1 MADIVPTSVPA
12 RGLADIPG
20 LKQVGLLAGVAAA
33 IAAAIWL
40 VLWSQGQNYSVLY
53 GQLSERESGQVMD
66 ALTAA
71 GIEFK
76 LSPSGAVSVPESKV
90 QEARIRLA
98 SQGLPQSDSMGI
110 EMIQKDSA
118 LGNSTLMESARYQSV
133 LETELARTII
143 KVQGVQS
150 ARVHLALPKPSVF
163 LRDAHKATASVMLQL
178 YPGRRLDPGQVAAI
192 VHLVASSVPEL
203 SANDVTLVDQ
213 AGSLLNSPDEN
224 AEAAATTRHFE
235 QTRKL
240 EESYQQRIIELL
252 EPMLGAGRVRATV
265 TADMD
270 YTETEETRENYD
282 PQKTAVRSEQTSNE
296 MRKNGDGSEGIPG
309 ALSNQPPG
317 TSGAPVIPGAATPG
331 NPLTPPNP
339 ATGAASTA
347 SSGPSSSSQRSTRN
361 FEVDRTLS
369 YVKQPVGT
377 LKRLNVGVV
386 LDDWQKVDAD
396 GKVTT
401 APMSDTDIK
410 RFSQLIKESI
420 GLKDERGDQLN
431 VLNQAFKS
439 NVALPPVD
447 GLPLWQQP
455 WLTQLAKQI
464 VGAALVLLV
473 AFLVLR
479 PLMKSLTKPSKR
491 SSAALGEDVDGDRLS
506 LSGQGKAIKLARS
519 FEQQIAAARTLV
531 GQDPRRAAQVVKDW
545 VSADGSRRT
554 RRNAARGHFTDEL
567 GRERR

>member
-401 APMSDTDIK
+401 APMSEIDIK

-420 GLKDERGDQLN
+420 GLKDERGDQIN

-491 SSAALGEDVDGDRLS
+491 SAGALGEDVDGDRLS
-506 LSGQGKAIKLARS
+506 LSGQGKAIKLAPS

-545 VSADGSRRT
+545 VSADG
-554 RRNAARGHFTDEL
+554 
-567 GRERR
+567 

>member
-1 MADIVPTSVPA
+1 MADIVPTATPA
-12 RGLADIPG
+12 PPRGLGDIPG

-33 IAAAIWL
+33 VAAAIWL

-76 LSPSGAVSVPESKV
+76 LSPSGAVSVPEAKV

-110 EMIQKDSA
+110 EMIQKESA
-118 LGNSTLMESARYQSV
+118 LGSSTMMESARYQSV
-133 LETELARTII
+133 LETELARTIV

-163 LRDAHKATASVMLQL
+163 LRDARKATASVMLQL
-178 YPGRRLDPGQVAAI
+178 YRLEPGQVAAI

-203 SANDVTLVDQ
+203 GPSDVTLVDQ

-224 AEAAATTRHFE
+224 AESAASTRQFE
-235 QTRKL
+235 YTRKL
-240 EESYQQRIIELL
+240 EESYQRRIIELL

-265 TADMD
+265 TADLD
-270 YTETEETRENYD
+270 FTVTEETRENYD
-282 PQKTAVRSEQTSNE
+282 PQKTAVRSEQTSKE
-296 MRKNGDGSEGIPG
+296 SRKGGDGAEGIPG

-317 TSGAPVIPGAATPG
+317 TSGAPQIPGAATPG
-331 NPLTPPNP
+331 NP
-339 ATGAASTA
+339 ATAAGAQGAAQTAAA
-347 SSGPSSSSQRSTRN
+347 SSGPSSNAERSTRN
-361 FEVDRTLS
+361 FEVDRTLQ
-369 YVKQPVGT
+369 YVKQPVGN
-377 LKRLNVGVV
+377 LKRLSVGVV

-410 RFSQLIKESI
+410 RFTQLVKESI
-420 GLKDERGDQLN
+420 GLKEDRGDQLN
-431 VLNQAFKS
+431 VLNQAFKTS
-439 NVALPPVD
+439 APIGPVD
-447 GLPLWQQP
+447 GLPIWQQP
-455 WLTQLAKQI
+455 WVTQLAKQV
-464 VGAALVLLV
+464 VGAGLVLLV

-479 PLMKSLTKPSKR
+479 PLMKSLTKPTGGTRVSTDEGGF
-491 SSAALGEDVDGDRLS
+491 SNDRVS
-506 LSGQGKAIKLARS
+506 LSGQGANAIKLAPS

-545 VSADGSRRT
+545 VAADG
-554 RRNAARGHFTDEL
+554 
-567 GRERR
+567 

>member
-1 MADIVPTSVPA
+1 MADIVPTSIPVPA

-20 LKQVGLLAGVAAA
+20 LKQIGLLAGVAAA

-76 LSPSGAVSVPESKV
+76 LSPSGAVSVPETKV

-203 SANDVTLVDQ
+203 SANDVTVVDQ

-224 AEAAATTRHFE
+224 AEAAASTRHFE

-252 EPMLGAGRVRATV
+252 EPMLGPGRVRATV

-270 YTETEETRENYD
+270 YTVTEETHENYD

-296 MRKNGDGSEGIPG
+296 MRKNGDGAEGIPG

-331 NPLTPPNP
+331 NPLTPPN
-339 ATGAASTA
+339 AAAGTAAASTA
-347 SSGPSSSSQRSTRN
+347 SSGPSSSAQRSTRN

-386 LDDWQKVDAD
+386 LDDWQKIDAD

-401 APMSDTDIK
+401 APLSDTDIK
-410 RFSQLIKESI
+410 RFTQLVKESI
-420 GLKDERGDQLN
+420 GLKDDRGDQIN

-447 GLPLWQQP
+447 GLLLWQQP

-479 PLMKSLTKPSKR
+479 PLMKSLTKPSRR
-491 SSAALGEDVDGDRLS
+491 SSAALAEDVDGDRVS
-506 LSGQGKAIKLARS
+506 LSGQGKAIKLAPS

-545 VSADGSRRT
+545 VSADG
-554 RRNAARGHFTDEL
+554 
-567 GRERR
+567 

>member
-1 MADIVPTSVPA
+1 MADIVSTSVPVPA

-76 LSPSGAVSVPESKV
+76 LSPSGAVSVPETKV

-150 ARVHLALPKPSVF
+150 VRVHLALPKPSVF

-178 YPGRRLDPGQVAAI
+178 YPGRRLDPGQVAAV

-203 SANDVTLVDQ
+203 SANDVTVVDQ

-224 AEAAATTRHFE
+224 AEAAASTRHFE

-252 EPMLGAGRVRATV
+252 EPMLGPGRVRATV

-270 YTETEETRENYD
+270 YTVTEETHENYD

-331 NPLTPPNP
+331 NPVTPPS
-339 ATGAASTA
+339 AAAGAATA
-347 SSGPSSSSQRSTRN
+347 ANSGPSSSSQRSTRN

-386 LDDWQKVDAD
+386 LDDWQKIDAD

-420 GLKDERGDQLN
+420 GLKDDRGDQIN

-464 VGAALVLLV
+464 VGAGLVLLV

-491 SSAALGEDVDGDRLS
+491 SSGALTEDADDRVS
-506 LSGQGKAIKLARS
+506 LSGQGKAIKLSPS

-545 VSADGSRRT
+545 VSADG
-554 RRNAARGHFTDEL
+554 
-567 GRERR
+567 

>member
-1 MADIVPTSVPA
+1 MADIVPSPPPA
-12 RGLADIPG
+12 RGIADIPG

-33 IAAAIWL
+33 VAAAIWL
-40 VLWSQGQNYSVLY
+40 VLWSQGQNYTVLY

-76 LSPSGAVSVPESKV
+76 LNPSGAVSVPESKV

-110 EMIQKDSA
+110 EMIQKESA
-118 LGNSTLMESARYQSV
+118 LGSSSMMENARYQSV

-150 ARVHLALPKPSVF
+150 ARVHLALPKPTVF
-163 LRDAHKATASVMLQL
+163 LRDARKATASVMLQL
-178 YPGRRLDPGQVAAI
+178 YPGRRLEPGQVAAI

-203 SANDVTLVDQ
+203 GASDVTLVDQ
-213 AGSLLNSPDEN
+213 AGTLLNSPDVN
-224 AEAAATTRHFE
+224 ADQAASTRQFE
-235 QTRKL
+235 YTRTL
-240 EESYQQRIIELL
+240 EESYQRRIIEML
-252 EPMLGAGRVRATV
+252 EPMVGPGRVRATV

-270 YTETEETRENYD
+270 FTVTEETHEKYD
-282 PQKTAVRSEQTSNE
+282 PQKSAVRSEQTSNE
-296 MRKNGDGSEGIPG
+296 QRKGGEGAEGIPG

-317 TSGAPVIPGAATPG
+317 TSGAPTIPGAATPG
-331 NPLTPPNP
+331 NPAAAPGTP
-339 ATGAASTA
+339 GAAQSTAA
-347 SSGPSSSSQRSTRN
+347 SSGPSSSAQRSTRN

-369 YVKQPVGT
+369 YVKQPVGV

-386 LDDWQKVDAD
+386 LDDWQKVDAE

-410 RFSQLIKESI
+410 RFTQLVRESI
-420 GLKDERGDQLN
+420 GLKEDRGDHLN

-439 NVALPPVD
+439 SAPMGPVD
-447 GLPLWQQP
+447 SLPLWETP
-455 WLTQLAKQI
+455 WITQLAKQI
-464 VGAALVLLV
+464 VGAALVLVV

-479 PLMKSLTKPSKR
+479 PLMKSLTKSAPRR
-491 SSAALGEDVDGDRLS
+491 SAGGGDAADLDGDRVS
-506 LSGQGKAIKLARS
+506 LSGQGGKAIKLAPS

-545 VSADGSRRT
+545 VSADG
-554 RRNAARGHFTDEL
+554 
-567 GRERR
+567 